1 MSKKNQ
7 HKKKNPVPPQEPET
21 QQEPPDVKDD
31 RASTKELIQLATAI
45 TQLIVALLTFV
56 IVLVKGK

>member
-7 HKKKNPVPPQEPET
+7 HKKKNTAPQKEPEQ
-21 QQEPPDVKDD
+21 QQEPPNEKND

-45 TQLIVALLTFV
+45 TQLIVALLTLV
-56 IVLVKGK
+56 IIALKDK

>member
-1 MSKKNQ
+1 MSKKHRHN
-7 HKKKNPVPPQEPET
+7 KKNPAPQKEPE
-21 QQEPPDVKDD
+21 QQEPPNEKDD